1 MSANRKHTA
10 VRTLEKVVF
19 VLLKTDE
26 TSVSGLQHG
35 RLAVRLRRHVTRLK
49 RLLRDDPEDE
59 FWEELQK
66 AILDTVKYLRRCD
79 C

>member
-10 VRTLEKVVF
+10 VRMLEKVVF
-19 VLLKTDE
+19 VLLTTYE
-26 TSVSGLQHG
+26 ASISGLQHG
-35 RLAVRLRRHVTRLK
+35 RLAVRLRRHVIRLK
-49 RLLRDDPEDE
+49 RLLRDDPEDK

-66 AILDTVKYLRRCD
+66 AILDTVKYLRRYD

>member
-10 VRTLEKVVF
+10 VRTLEKVVLL
-19 VLLKTDE
+19 LLKTDE

-35 RLAVRLRRHVTRLK
+35 RLAVRLRRHVARLK
-49 RLLRDDPEDE
+49 RLLRDDPEGK
-59 FWEELQK
+59 FWDELQK